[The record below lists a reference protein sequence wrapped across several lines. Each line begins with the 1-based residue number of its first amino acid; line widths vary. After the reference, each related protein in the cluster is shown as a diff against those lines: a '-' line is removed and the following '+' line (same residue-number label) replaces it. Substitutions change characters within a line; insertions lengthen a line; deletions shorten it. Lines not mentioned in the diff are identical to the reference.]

1 VFKSIL
7 VGTDGS
13 ARAERAVEEAVA
25 LAKAQDGHI
34 CLVAAYSEKEQYREP
49 VQSSAKATT
58 GHVQEAAE
66 QVLKRAARR
75 AEEAGVPVDYE
86 ARVGDPVD
94 VLLDVASER
103 DVDLIVIGNKGMTGA
118 RRYWLGNVPN
128 KISHHATT
136 SVMIVRTD

>member
-1 VFKSIL
+1 MFKSIL

-13 ARAERAVEEAVA
+13 DRAQLAVDEAVA
-25 LAKAQDGHI
+25 LAKAQDAHV
-34 CLVAAYSEKEQYREP
+34 CLVAAYSAKEPFREP
-49 VQSSAKATT
+49 VQSSAKVDT

-66 QVLKRAARR
+66 QVLRRAARR
-75 AEEAGVPVDYE
+75 AEEAGVTVDYE
-86 ARVGDPVD
+86 ARLGDPVD

-103 DVDLIVIGNKGMTGA
+103 EVDLIVIGNKGMTGA

-136 SVMIVRTD
+136 NVMIVRTD

>member
-1 VFKSIL
+1 MRPWRWPR
-7 VGTDGS
+7 
-13 ARAERAVEEAVA
+13 ARAPTSASWPPTA
-25 LAKAQDGHI
+25 
-34 CLVAAYSEKEQYREP
+34 EKQPFREP
-49 VQSSAKATT
+49 VQSSAKVGT
-58 GHVQEAAE
+58 GHLQEAAE
-66 QVLKRAARR
+66 QVLSRASRR
-75 AEEAGVPVDYE
+75 CEEAGVPVEFE

-128 KISHHATT
+128 KISHHAEA